1 MDGLNCREITLKEAF
16 ANKDKR
22 IDSQFW
28 TTHIFKNPRYTYS
41 KIGKAILSSQYG
53 MSIDMNTEKK
63 GYPIFRM
70 NELHHMMTDLEV
82 EKYADVSSIEYQ
94 AFSLQNRDVLF
105 NRTNSYEWVGRTGI
119 YYKNDDT
126 PFTYASYLVKFV
138 PDSSVILPEYLTAFL
153 NTGIGVKAIKARARQ
168 SVNQTNVNPEEVKE
182 IEIPLLSMRFQ
193 KAIEKLF
200 LIANEERVCA
210 RNLYE
215 QAVHALHDYLDVKL
229 EPNCNPYSE
238 KLLSASFGVRGR
250 FDAEYYHPKYERY
263 EKTIKESKHGFTL
276 IKYKFELI
284 SDKCDRTLHQYK
296 YVEIGDINIG
306 TGVATPNV
314 VMTEDLPD
322 NAKIMTKVD
331 DILVSTVR
339 PNRGAVS
346 ILTQNDLLVS
356 GAFTVLRETSDYPK
370 EVLQLLLRSEMYR
383 DWMLKYNV
391 GTSYPVIKDN
401 DVLNLPIPILGKSE
415 KETIV
420 KNVRKSSDLR
430 DVSKHLLDLAVKTV
444 EMAIEQNEDAALAW
458 LKANV
463 PNLEV

>member
-1 MDGLNCREITLKEAF
+1 MDGLNCREITLKEALS
-16 ANKDKR
+16 NKDKR

-28 TTHIFKNPRYTYS
+28 TTHIPKNPRYTYL
-41 KIGKAILSSQYG
+41 KIGNVILSSQYG
-53 MSIDMNTEKK
+53 MSINMNTEKK

-70 NELHHMMTDLEV
+70 NELHHMLTDLEV
-82 EKYADVSSIEYQ
+82 EKYANVSSMEYQ

-138 PDSSVILPEYLTAFL
+138 PDSSIILPEYLTTFL

-200 LIANEERVCA
+200 LIANEKRVCA

-215 QAVHALHDYLDVKL
+215 QAVYALHDYLDVKL

-238 KLLSASFGVRGR
+238 KLLSASFGVSGR
-250 FDAEYYHPKYERY
+250 FDAEYYQPKYERY
-263 EKTIKESKHGFTL
+263 EKTIKESKYGFTF
-276 IKYKFELI
+276 IKYEFELI
-284 SDKCDRTLHQYK
+284 SDKCDRKLPQYK

-356 GAFTVLRETSDYPK
+356 GAFTVLRETGDYPK